1 MLERVIILPEDLEER
16 VRQLEVRIA
25 MVETNI
31 STMAQDIKDI
41 KNTLQWL
48 NRLVLGAII
57 TAGIG
62 LILVSG
68 GGM

>member
-1 MLERVIILPEDLEER
+1 LLERVIILPEDLEER